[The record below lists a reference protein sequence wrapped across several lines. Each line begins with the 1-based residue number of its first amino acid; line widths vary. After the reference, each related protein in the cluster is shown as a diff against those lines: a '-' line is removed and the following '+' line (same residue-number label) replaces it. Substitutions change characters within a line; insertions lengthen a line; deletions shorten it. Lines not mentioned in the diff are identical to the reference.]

1 MQIKKIQDADVRGKK
16 VLVRVD
22 FNVSI
27 NEEDD
32 AKSLYKIHSSR
43 ETIEYLID
51 HGASY
56 IALLTHFGRPEK
68 AKDKMQYT
76 MEKLTD
82 DVARVLDRP
91 VAFVPDCVGSSV
103 MSAMD
108 GYAQGTVLL
117 LENVRFYEEEKKDDA
132 SFAAQLCAPFDV
144 YINDAFAVCHRK
156 HASVHAIT
164 TCIPAYAGMR
174 VQEELMYLHRVK
186 QQPEHPAI
194 AIIGGAKIDTKI
206 PMITEFSQK
215 YDAVLVGGRTA
226 VEAIDRKMHFDDVVI
241 LPRDFAYKYF
251 DIGPKT
257 IERFVSLIAQAKT
270 IVWNGPM
277 GKIEDDAYK
286 KGTFALIDAI
296 AANENAFSLIGGGES
311 VQLVEESGK
320 KDRFSFV
327 STGGGAMLAYLG
339 GESMP
344 GIEVLKQ

>member
-1 MQIKKIQDADVRGKK
+1 VT
-16 VLVRVD
+16 
-22 FNVSI
+22 FVS
-27 NEEDD
+27 
-32 AKSLYKIHSSR
+32 
-43 ETIEYLID
+43 
-51 HGASY
+51 
-56 IALLTHFGRPEK
+56 
-68 AKDKMQYT
+68 
-76 MEKLTD
+76 
-82 DVARVLDRP
+82 
-91 VAFVPDCVGSSV
+91 DCVGDAV
-103 MSAMD
+103 VSAMD
-108 GYAQGTVLL
+108 GYADGAVVL
-117 LENVRFYEEEKKDDA
+117 LENVRFYDEEKSDSA

-144 YINDAFAVCHRK
+144 YVNDAFAVCHRK

-164 TCIPAYAGMR
+164 KCIPAYAGMR
-174 VQEELMYLHRVK
+174 VQEELKHLDRVK
-186 QQPEHPAI
+186 KKPEHPAV

-257 IERFVSLIAQAKT
+257 IERFVSLISQAKT

-277 GKIEDDAYK
+277 GKIEENAYK

-296 AANENAFSLIGGGES
+296 AANTDAFSLIGGGES

-320 KDRFSFV
+320 KDLFSFV

-339 GESMP
+339 GEPMP
-344 GIEVLKQ
+344 GIDVLKQ